1 MVHTLT
7 TYQDE
12 LNQALDREEHPDLP
26 STAPSASAGQELPI
40 TPAATGTD
48 VPVPDS
54 GSMSL
59 TSSSTASQN
68 TLAPPFPPTAG
79 TMIDHYASS
88 ATFFGLRPYA
98 LPLYIRALISC
109 FLSLFLFLFFSFSH
123 CLAFVALHTHP
134 FLSVRSHWLPPP
146 VSFFIPF
153 CRQDNDPVDTHYVE
167 RRPSTF

>member
-1 MVHTLT
+1 MKTPFTLSSNDWQRKTALLPRALLRLLIPECQAVDNLEHTRVEFMLENLLQNFSQLDVSQSPALRDLPAPQQRHLIEGMVHTLT

-12 LNQALDREEHPDLP
+12 LNQALGREEHSPNPDLP
-26 STAPSASAGQELPI
+26 SAAPSASAGQELPI

-79 TMIDHYASS
+79 AHD
-88 ATFFGLRPYA
+88 
-98 LPLYIRALISC
+98 
-109 FLSLFLFLFFSFSH
+109 
-123 CLAFVALHTHP
+123 
-134 FLSVRSHWLPPP
+134 
-146 VSFFIPF
+146 
-153 CRQDNDPVDTHYVE
+153 
-167 RRPSTF
+167 